1 MTEEPKANRASD
13 IVEDVA
19 AAWDRIAMERELA
32 DAATKLVEQLE
43 EIKRLRAALEPF
55 SKALKGNWSHQP
67 DEMKISAGWENGG
80 IDIRLHFTLGDF
92 RRATAAM
99 EGK

>member
-1 MTEEPKANRASD
+1 M
-13 IVEDVA
+13 
-19 AAWDRIAMERELA
+19 
-32 DAATKLVEQLE
+32 TKLVEELLMYASMSNHPDLLIDAAD
-43 EIKRLRAALEPF
+43 EITDLRTKNARLRAALEPF